1 MTNEEIKDL
10 MEFIL
15 KQQAEFRTDL
25 ANFERITGNR
35 IQFIVEQQ
43 ASFESRQ
50 TEFDKRQAE
59 FSKRQ
64 AELEHKLTE
73 SENRLNDKLEALAE
87 TVNNMF
93 KVLDFV
99 SGVALETKQ
108 RVAQLEQ
115 DKNKNQ

>member
-15 KQQAEFRTDL
+15 KQQAEFRADL

-50 TEFDKRQAE
+50 AEFD
-59 FSKRQ
+59 KRQ

-108 RVAQLEQ
+108 RVIQLEQ